1 MQLNYWYC
9 LNERSVPLWEQQELA
24 LLTISRRSGQFVRRS
39 SCGSMLTRPM
49 QALHLSVQSSGAGWR
64 VGIGLMVRFKSISLD
79 YCQQELSLLIQLH
92 STPASGSW
100 YILTAQQCGKL
111 TGWKIIFSHFPIS
124 LRGHFCSDPSSLQI
138 TSTVMSSFIYFHL
151 VESFYLLSV
160 CPLAAFALFNLEHH
174 Q

>member
-1 MQLNYWYC
+1 M
-9 LNERSVPLWEQQELA
+9 PLWEQLAPA
-24 LLTISRRSGQFVRRS
+24 LLTISRRLGQFVRRS
-39 SCGSMLTRPM
+39 SCGSMLMLPM
-49 QALHLSVQSSGAGWR
+49 RALHLSAQSSEAGWR
-64 VGIGLMVRFKSISLD
+64 VGIGLIRRSKSISFD

-92 STPASGSW
+92 STQASGSW
-100 YILTAQQCGKL
+100 YILTAQQCGEL
-111 TGWKIIFSHFPIS
+111 TGWKIIFSRFPIS

-160 CPLAAFALFNLEHH
+160 CPLAAFALFNSEHH